1 MVPVWLWHDDVNV
14 RGGSVSTS
22 LDLAAGGALAADTPV
37 IQNSPAVALSVAGG
51 AIVVLLILIMGLK
64 LQPVVALLLVSLASA
79 LLLGVP
85 VGDVMDTLYDG
96 IGETLA
102 EVALLVALGAML
114 GRMLEVSGGA
124 SVLAEAMVRRFGER
138 RAPFA
143 LGVGALLFGI
153 PIFLDVGIIIFLPI
167 VFSVAKQIGGSVLRY
182 GLPVAGSFA
191 VMHAFVP
198 PHPGPVAAA
207 GMVGAD
213 IGLLLLIGLVVAIP
227 TWLVAALAFGSVIGR
242 RVHLPIPEMSL
253 STGNDG
259 GAGNAG
265 GAGGEDGSEEGG
277 DTRPS
282 MTTVLSMLLLPVV
295 LILLNTG
302 LSTLSEAGV
311 LGEDSDVVQALMLV
325 GESPIALTIS
335 VLLASLVLGKAR
347 GMSGKDI
354 EKNLTGALGPIAA
367 VILVTGAGGMFGA
380 VLETG
385 GVGQALAGTLQD
397 IGVPLILAAFLIA
410 VVMRVAQGSATVA
423 ITTAGGFIAPAV
435 QAAGDISPA
444 QVCLL
449 VIAIAA
455 GGTVLSHVNDS
466 GFWLVSRLF
475 GMDVSTTLRTWTVQE
490 TLIGVVGFLI
500 ACGLWTVL

>member
-1 MVPVWLWHDDVNV
+1 M
-14 RGGSVSTS
+14 STAIN
-22 LDLAAGGALAADTPV
+22 LAAGGVLAADNPM
-37 IQNSPAVALSVAGG
+37 IHNSPAVALSVAGG
-51 AIVVLLILIMGLK
+51 AIAVLLVLIMGLK
-64 LQPVVALLLVSLASA
+64 MQPVIALLVVSLASA

-124 SVLAEAMVRRFGER
+124 GVLAEAMVRRFGEK

-167 VFSVAKQIGGSVLRY
+167 VFSVAKQLGGSVLRY

-207 GMVGAD
+207 GMLGAD

-227 TWLVAALAFGSVIGR
+227 TWLVAALAFGSFTGR
-242 RVHLPIPEMSL
+242 RVHLPIPDMSL
-253 STGNDG
+253 TSGAPGTTGGCGSTGEG
-259 GAGNAG
+259 GA
-265 GAGGEDGSEEGG
+265 
-277 DTRPS
+277 RPS
-282 MTTVLSMLLLPVV
+282 MATVLSMLLLPVV

-311 LGEDSDVVQALMLV
+311 VGEDNGVVQALMLV
-325 GESPIALTIS
+325 GESPIALAIA

-347 GMSGKDI
+347 GMTGKDI
-354 EKNLTGALGPIAA
+354 EKNLTGALAPIAA

-397 IGVPLILAAFLIA
+397 LGVPLILAAFLIA

-444 QVCLL
+444 QTCLV
-449 VIAIAA
+449 VIAVAA
-455 GGTVLSHVNDS
+455 GATVLSHVNDS

-475 GMDVSTTLRTWTVQE
+475 GMDVGTTLRTWTVQE